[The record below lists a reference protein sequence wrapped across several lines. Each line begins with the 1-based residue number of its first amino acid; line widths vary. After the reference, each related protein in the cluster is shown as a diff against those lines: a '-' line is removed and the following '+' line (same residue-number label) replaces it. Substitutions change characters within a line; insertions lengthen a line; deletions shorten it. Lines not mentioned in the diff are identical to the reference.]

1 MKKLLVLP
9 LLLIA
14 LSACIRPWQVDPETG
29 EIPLVS
35 AAQDAV
41 GPALSGNWLG
51 AALTLVLGT
60 VAGCFGMKRKK
71 DDQIEQIVKAI
82 EQFKSKGAVAGEES
96 PVVSVLLSELSK
108 SMNTDTKALVAKL
121 RESLA
126 KG

>member
-1 MKKLLVLP
+1 
-9 LLLIA
+9 
-14 LSACIRPWQVDPETG
+14 
-29 EIPLVS
+29 VS

-60 VAGCFGMKRKK
+60 VAGCFGMQRKK

-96 PVVSVLLSELSK
+96 PVVSVLLAELSK